1 MADDSDRTFQAADY
15 VVFGLMLAIS
25 AGIGFFY
32 AWKDKND
39 KKQNSDEFLLGGR
52 NLSVINLYCTHMNFI
67 RLLNFKLRYFLLQC
81 LY

>member
-1 MADDSDRTFQAADY
+1 MAGDDGDKTFQAPDY
-15 VVFGLMLAIS
+15 VVFGLMLAVS

-52 NLSVINLYCTHMNFI
+52 SLSVI
-67 RLLNFKLRYFLLQC
+67 KLI
-81 LY
+81 